1 MQELLFHTV
10 REAAEILRVDAATIY
25 RSIRAG
31 SFPAVR
37 IRTRYVV
44 PAAALRAMAATAVD
58 NGSCVDLTSS
68 TATADARAC
77 RCISAVGLARR
88 PQLLLN
94 LAPSEPVAAARGA
107 ERRL

>member
-1 MQELLFHTV
+1 MQEPIFHTV

-58 NGSCVDLTSS
+58 NGNCVDLTGS
-68 TATADARAC
+68 TAPVGVGAC
-77 RCISAVGLARR
+77 RCT
-88 PQLLLN
+88 Q
-94 LAPSEPVAAARGA
+94 PSRSRAARSCS
-107 ERRL
+107 

>member
-1 MQELLFHTV
+1 MQEPIFHTV
-10 REAAEILRVDAATIY
+10 QEAARILRVDAATIY

-58 NGSCVDLTSS
+58 NGSCVDLTGS
-68 TATADARAC
+68 TALADARAC
-77 RCISAVGLARR
+77 RCL
-88 PQLLLN
+88 Q
-94 LAPSEPVAAARGA
+94 PSGSRAARSCS
-107 ERRL
+107 

>member
-1 MQELLFHTV
+1 MPEPIFHTV

-44 PAAALRAMAATAVD
+44 PAAALRAMAATAVN
-58 NGSCVDLTSS
+58 NGCCVDLTGS
-68 TATADARAC
+68 TAPTEGPAC
-77 RCISAVGLARR
+77 RCS
-88 PQLLLN
+88 QL
-94 LAPSEPVAAARGA
+94 SRSRAARSCS
-107 ERRL
+107 

>member
-1 MQELLFHTV
+1 MQEPIFHTV
-10 REAAEILRVDAATIY
+10 QEAARILRVDAATIY

-58 NGSCVDLTSS
+58 NGSCVDHTGTTGL
-68 TATADARAC
+68 ADVGAC
-77 RCISAVGLARR
+77 RCL
-88 PQLLLN
+88 Q
-94 LAPSEPVAAARGA
+94 PSRSRAARSCS
-107 ERRL
+107 